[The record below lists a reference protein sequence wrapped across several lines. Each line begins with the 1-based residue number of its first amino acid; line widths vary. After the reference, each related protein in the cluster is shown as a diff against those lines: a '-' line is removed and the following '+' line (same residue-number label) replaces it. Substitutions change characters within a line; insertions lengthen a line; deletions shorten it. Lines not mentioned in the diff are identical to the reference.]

1 MAGQIYGELKLMY
14 YYMNIRIKND
24 VMIMLM

>member
-14 YYMNIRIKND
+14 YYMSIRIKND
-24 VMIMLM
+24 VMIMFM